1 MVRHFWANKPLWML
15 VSLACLRAG
24 SLRQRG
30 LGAEGPGQASSVV
43 LGQLAARPRGGS
55 GGRRAWPHGL
65 SALCLVSGP
74 PEIHSCFRTTLPAQ
88 PPRPRATER
97 DGEQTWGCQRKISGT
112 GPPNPRFSLLSFVR
126 LKKVLSSH
134 PLFYTHKPAP
144 PSVSEAATEP
154 CCLFS
159 FPSTAAGAPIK
170 PCLKEKKRN
179 AHLQHR
185 GRGGE
190 VHTKSQQ

>member
-30 LGAEGPGQASSVV
+30 LGAEGPGQASSVA
-43 LGQLAARPRGGS
+43 LGQLAARPRRGS
-55 GGRRAWPHGL
+55 GGRRTWPHGL

-112 GPPNPRFSLLSFVR
+112 GCYKFQLFHLAVRFHFISCGKNTCMRSAFLTFSVR
-126 LKKVLSSH
+126 
-134 PLFYTHKPAP
+134 Y
-144 PSVSEAATEP
+144 SVAD
-154 CCLFS
+154 
-159 FPSTAAGAPIK
+159 
-170 PCLKEKKRN
+170 
-179 AHLQHR
+179 
-185 GRGGE
+185 
-190 VHTKSQQ
+190 